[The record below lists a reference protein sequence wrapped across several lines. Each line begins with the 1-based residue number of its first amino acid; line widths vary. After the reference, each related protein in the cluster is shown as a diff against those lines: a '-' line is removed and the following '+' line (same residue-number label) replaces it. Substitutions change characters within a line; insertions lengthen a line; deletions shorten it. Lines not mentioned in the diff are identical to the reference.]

1 MDPNGDITDDSGH
14 AGFVNLSVRKRLNH
28 RGPLSID
35 MSSAWYFITICAD
48 GHAPW
53 VADEVKIG
61 RAVAPRP
68 PDGNAGRA
76 VAPRPPDGNAG
87 RAVAPRPPDGNA
99 GRAVAPRPPHPTTSL
114 ETIAPLILREAREN
128 HNRGIWW
135 LALFLVMPDHLY
147 FIVNIG
153 GRGATALPDGR
164 NGGRGA
170 TALPGG
176 GNGGRG
182 ATALPRVIANF
193 KHLLSARYGLRFQRD
208 FFDTRLRD
216 DAHFAE
222 EYDYI
227 LGNPVRKGLCV
238 APANWPHSI
247 AFSRDGTEIPIGR
260 ADIVR

>member
-1 MDPNGDITDDSGH
+1 MNQIGNMVATSPDDGH
-14 AGFVNLSVRKRLNH
+14 AGRVTLPARKRLNH

-35 MSSAWYFITICAD
+35 VSSAWYFITICAE

-53 VADEVKIG
+53 IADEVKIG

-68 PDGNAGRA
+68 PS
-76 VAPRPPDGNAG
+76 PITP
-87 RAVAPRPPDGNA
+87 
-99 GRAVAPRPPHPTTSL
+99 L

-135 LALFLVMPDHLY
+135 LALFLVMPDHLH
-147 FIVNIG
+147 FIVNI
-153 GRGATALPDGR
+153 
-164 NGGRGA
+164 
-170 TALPGG
+170 
-176 GNGGRG
+176 GGRG

-238 APANWPHSI
+238 APANWPYSI
-247 AFSRDGTEIPIGR
+247 TFSRDGTEIPIGR
-260 ADIVR
+260 ADIGR

>member
-1 MDPNGDITDDSGH
+1 MNRICDIPSNSGH
-14 AGFVNLSVRKRLNH
+14 AGRVTLPARKRLNH

-76 VAPRPPDGNAG
+76 VAPRLPP
-87 RAVAPRPPDGNA
+87 
-99 GRAVAPRPPHPTTSL
+99 PTTSL
-114 ETIAPLILREAREN
+114 EAIAPLILREAREN

-135 LALFLVMPDHLY
+135 LALFLVMPDHLH

-153 GRGATALPDGR
+153 GRGATALPD
-164 NGGRGA
+164 
-170 TALPGG
+170 G

-208 FFDTRLRD
+208 FFDSRLRD
-216 DAHFAE
+216 DVHFAE

-247 AFSRDGTEIPIGR
+247 TFSRDGTEIPIGR
-260 ADIVR
+260 ADIGR